1 VDGVILAPEGSRGR
15 LARMV
20 LGGDRTP
27 VDSGVQV
34 AEQRE
39 NLELQRRSSSIGGG
53 ILRRRINE
61 KYGDRGG

>member
-20 LGGDRTP
+20 IGGDRTP
-27 VDSGVQV
+27 VGSGVQV

-39 NLELQRRSSSIGGG
+39 NLEFHAAEHSIGGG

-61 KYGDRGG
+61 